1 MGNESVFKVATG
13 NEMSSILYMTDW
25 LSKYNGN
32 VCGSWKTINFKTSS
46 KTSKN
51 QISERSRRGCCSKS
65 PWPHCH
71 KSMLVRTTAEEQRV
85 VSKNATN
92 SSMLKFA
99 RMNATQNV
107 VVSLLTSPFGNH
119 LHRAKGKQSIC
130 FQIKTFLTGDLKMC
144 SSATLHSNA
153 RALNLILISII
164 HNSFVFFCSRDVIWD
179 KERWLLTECL
189 VLSPALDYTLF
200 CNLFCA
206 NALQTCSFAVRN
218 WDTSSESNTDE
229 IKIPP
234 LSLINNHTHK
244 HPGLSRDQKKK
255 MIHSNASLSVIFV
268 CFVLINKGKQRIS
281 LSTVVSPPLFLF
293 VLFFKH
299 QSHWNKKSP

>member
-1 MGNESVFKVATG
+1 
-13 NEMSSILYMTDW
+13 MTDW

-32 VCGSWKTINFKTSS
+32 VCGCWKTINFKTSS

-51 QISERSRRGCCSKS
+51 QISERSRTGCCSKS

-107 VVSLLTSPFGNH
+107 VVSLLTSSFRNH
-119 LHRAKGKQSIC
+119 LHRGKQSIC

-153 RALNLILISII
+153 KSFKFNINL
-164 HNSFVFFCSRDVIWD
+164 HYPQFFFCFCFAVGMLSETK
-179 KERWLLTECL
+179 KEDYCLNVQFYLLLTIWTIL
-189 VLSPALDYTLF
+189 
-200 CNLFCA
+200 CNLFHA

-218 WDTSSESNTDE
+218 WDISSESNT
-229 IKIPP
+229 
-234 LSLINNHTHK
+234 N
-244 HPGLSRDQKKK
+244 
-255 MIHSNASLSVIFV
+255 
-268 CFVLINKGKQRIS
+268 
-281 LSTVVSPPLFLF
+281 
-293 VLFFKH
+293 
-299 QSHWNKKSP
+299 